1 MVEGR
6 GFNVTDQAGSG
17 AFAAEDADDP
27 VDAMVAA
34 IGPRLGAPTTLRRD
48 VVLVTGPWLA
58 GVSGVVAALSER
70 LPEHTFIESTDL
82 AAGEAPTAVVFVV
95 SAAAALTESD
105 CALLDAAAADT
116 DAVIGAVSKIDVHRA
131 WADVLAA
138 DREAL
143 SAHAPRYR
151 DVPWTGVAA
160 LPDRGDPQVDDLVA
174 AVREQLADT
183 DLARRNRLRAWESR
197 LQNVA
202 DRYDRDAEGAG
213 RRARVEALREQRSG
227 ILRERRLSKSE
238 RTIALRSQAQQARV
252 QLSYFARNR
261 CASVRSE
268 LQEDAAGLT
277 RRQLPVFES
286 YTRGRIDEVVA
297 EVDEGTTTHLADVAK
312 SLGLA
317 ADPPAPAALPKIEMP
332 APQLKSRRLETRLM
346 MLVGAGFGLGVAL
359 TLSRL
364 LADLTPGLT
373 VAGAVACAAIGLA
386 LTVWVVGTR
395 GLLRDRA
402 LLDRWAG
409 EATAQL
415 RSALEQL
422 VATRVLG
429 VESSLAAALGEQDE
443 VESARV
449 TEQVGV
455 IDTEL
460 REHAVVGARAA
471 ALRGREMPTLQ
482 AALEAVRAEL
492 GEPAAPDDA
501 VSQTAG
507 SDAPTGDSESPIEAD
522 DTPAAAGN
530 DEIDETASPNTAD
543 NVF

>member
-1 MVEGR
+1 MVESR
-6 GFNVTDQAGSG
+6 EFSVTDQAGDDG
-17 AFAAEDADDP
+17 VAEGADDA

-34 IGPRLGAPTTLRRD
+34 IGPRLGAPVIVRRD

-58 GVSGVVAALSER
+58 GVSGVVAALTER
-70 LPEHTFIESTDL
+70 LPEHTFIESTEL
-82 AAGEAPTAVVFVV
+82 APGDAPTMVVFVV

-105 CALLDAAAADT
+105 CALLDSATADT
-116 DAVIGAVSKIDVHRA
+116 DPVIGAVSKIDVHSA
-131 WADVLAA
+131 WPDVLAA

-143 SAHAPRYR
+143 RAHAPRYR
-151 DVPWTGVAA
+151 DTPWVGVAA
-160 LPDRGDPQVDDLVA
+160 QPERGEPQVDDLVA
-174 AVREQLADT
+174 AVREKLADA

-197 LQNVA
+197 LQTIA
-202 DRYDRDAEGAG
+202 DRYDRDADGAG

-227 ILRERRLSKSE
+227 VLRQRRLSKSE
-238 RTIALRSQAQQARV
+238 RTIALRSQTQQARV

-277 RRQLPVFES
+277 RRQLPAFES
-286 YTRGRIDEVVA
+286 YARGRIDSVVA
-297 EVDEGTTTHLADVAK
+297 EVDEGTTTHLTDVAT

-317 ADPPAPAALPKIEMP
+317 VEPPAPAALPKIEMP

-346 MLVGAGFGLGVAL
+346 MLLGAGFGLGVAL

-364 LADLTPGLT
+364 VADLAPGLT
-373 VAGAVACAAIGLA
+373 LAGAVACAAIGLA
-386 LTVWVVGTR
+386 LAVWVVGMR

-409 EATAQL
+409 EATAHL
-415 RSALEQL
+415 RSAVEQL

-429 VESSLAAALGEQDE
+429 AESSLTAALGEQDE

-492 GEPAAPDDA
+492 GEPVTPGDDA
-501 VSQTAG
+501 GREAARG
-507 SDAPTGDSESPIEAD
+507 GTGQSV
-522 DTPAAAGN
+522 AAKTE
-530 DEIDETASPNTAD
+530 EIDETASPNTAD